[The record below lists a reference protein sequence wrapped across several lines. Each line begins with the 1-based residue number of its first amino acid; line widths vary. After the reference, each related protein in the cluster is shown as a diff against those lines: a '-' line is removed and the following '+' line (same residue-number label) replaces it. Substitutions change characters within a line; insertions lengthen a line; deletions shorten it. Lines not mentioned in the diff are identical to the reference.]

1 MIDCGELYVPAAVMQ
16 HVVRV
21 ESGFNPYAIGVVK
34 GRLSRQPKNLPEAL
48 ATVKMLEEAGY
59 NFSVG
64 IAQVNRYNLKK
75 YGLGNYTRAFD
86 TCSNLRA
93 GSKILQECYI
103 SAGRNWGKAF
113 SCYYSGNFVT
123 GYRHGYVQKV
133 FDSIR
138 KYGSPHTTMGVL
150 PATLPVNVRKMPKAV
165 KAQTP
170 PVPAVQ
176 AAISRAKASVAVP
189 SVEPE
194 ASFPETKV
202 SRQAEKESRDGAF
215 VF

>member
-1 MIDCGELYVPAAVMQ
+1 MIDCGNLHVPPTVMQ

-21 ESGFNPYAIGVVK
+21 ESSFNPYAIGVVK

-75 YGLGNYTRAFD
+75 YGLSSYSKAFD
-86 TCSNLRA
+86 VCSNLRA

-123 GYRHGYVQKV
+123 GFRHGYVQKV
-133 FDSIR
+133 FNSMR
-138 KYGSPHTTMGVL
+138 KYGGSQAITVSPDTVSVAKVTRAAKMEADTTPRSKTISRPRVAV
-150 PATLPVNVRKMPKAV
+150 ATSSAISRQPVSDV
-165 KAQTP
+165 KAQ
-170 PVPAVQ
+170 
-176 AAISRAKASVAVP
+176 S
-189 SVEPE
+189 E
-194 ASFPETKV
+194 AGREL
-202 SRQAEKESRDGAF
+202 RDRAF

>member
-1 MIDCGELYVPAAVMQ
+1 MIDCGNLHVPPTVMQ

-21 ESGFNPYAIGVVK
+21 ESSFNPYAIGVVK

-75 YGLGNYTRAFD
+75 YGLSSYSKAFD
-86 TCSNLRA
+86 VCSNLRA

-123 GYRHGYVQKV
+123 GFRHGYVQKV
-133 FDSIR
+133 FNSMR
-138 KYGSPHTTMGVL
+138 KYGGSQAITVSPDTVSVAKVTRAAKMEADTTPRSKTISRPRVAV
-150 PATLPVNVRKMPKAV
+150 ATSSAISRQSVSDV
-165 KAQTP
+165 KAQ
-170 PVPAVQ
+170 
-176 AAISRAKASVAVP
+176 S
-189 SVEPE
+189 E
-194 ASFPETKV
+194 AGREL
-202 SRQAEKESRDGAF
+202 RDRAF

>member
-1 MIDCGELYVPAAVMQ
+1 MIDCGNLHVPPTVMQ

-21 ESGFNPYAIGVVK
+21 ESSFNPYAIGVVK

-75 YGLGNYTRAFD
+75 YGLSSYSKAFD
-86 TCSNLRA
+86 VCSNLRA

-133 FDSIR
+133 FNSMR
-138 KYGSPHTTMGVL
+138 KYGGSQAITVSPDTVSVAKVTRAAKTEADTIQRSKVVSR
-150 PATLPVNVRKMPKAV
+150 PRVAVATSSAISRQPVSDV
-165 KAQTP
+165 KAQ
-170 PVPAVQ
+170 
-176 AAISRAKASVAVP
+176 S
-189 SVEPE
+189 E
-194 ASFPETKV
+194 AGREL
-202 SRQAEKESRDGAF
+202 RDRAF